1 MAASQ
6 QLPQASGD
14 QHFKCM
20 SKRTHYT
27 QSIPFH
33 ANILYY
39 WVDYWGKYSTH
50 VNPVLKH
57 PPCSFSFT
65 STILNGGKYYFAI
78 PTGSR

>member
-1 MAASQ
+1 MMAATQ
-6 QLPQASGD
+6 QLPQATGD

-20 SKRTHYT
+20 SKGTHHT

-50 VNPVLKH
+50 APIANPLLKH
-57 PPCSFSFT
+57 PPSSFSFYF
-65 STILNGGKYYFAI
+65 YY
-78 PTGSR
+78 SK